1 MTYDIDSAFA
11 DLDTFYPGS
20 KRKRRDAP
28 VVQKVD
34 EDHWSAKPIIKLYR
48 GVETEFY
55 YQGALAKALGKSA
68 VTLRLWERKGYF
80 PQAPFRLPGR
90 KNDEGLTGKRL
101 YTRELIEIAVE
112 EFSKRGL
119 LDNARVEWKYLD
131 DLTIALF
138 ERWNASLETAN

>member
-1 MTYDIDSAFA
+1 MSYDIESEFS
-11 DLDTFYPGS
+11 DLDNFYPGS

-28 VVQKVD
+28 VKEVKED
-34 EDHWSAKPIIKLYR
+34 EWYAKPIFKMYK
-48 GVETEFY
+48 GSVTEFY
-55 YQGALAKALGKSA
+55 YQGALAKALGKSTI
-68 VTLRLWERKGYF
+68 TLRLWERKGYI

-90 KNDEGLTGKRL
+90 KNEEGLTGKRL
-101 YTRELIEIAVE
+101 YTRELIEIAVD

-138 ERWNASLETAN
+138 ERWNSAL